1 MSTEVLQE
9 EFEVL
14 ESIYPDELTKLSE
27 RHIKI
32 DVEPEELE
40 HGVEPIRLSL
50 NVDYPEEYPD
60 VLPDLTL
67 EHEEDV
73 LDEAETEKLLSG
85 MKTVGEENLGMA
97 MTFTMVTYLR
107 EELTALVGERAE
119 RIKREEAEKER
130 LALEAEEARTRGTP
144 VTRESFLE
152 WKTRFDKETAI
163 RKTREDEDR
172 LKALSPKEREECKRI
187 AHRPTGRQLF
197 EKNKSLDVEDSM
209 LEDGAVSV
217 DLSQYDRSARSDA
230 DEEEDRDRVDF
241 SDSD

>member
-1 MSTEVLQE
+1 MSSEVLQE

-40 HGVEPIRLSL
+40 DGIEPIRLSL
-50 NVDYPEEYPD
+50 NVEYPDEYPD
-60 VLPDLTL
+60 VLPGLSL

-97 MTFTMVTYLR
+97 MTFTIVTFLR
-107 EELTALVGERAE
+107 EELSSLVGERAE
-119 RIKREEAEKER
+119 KIKKEEAEKER
-130 LALEAEEARTRGTP
+130 LAIEAEEARTRGTP

-152 WKTRFDKETAI
+152 WKVKFDQEMAAKKA
-163 RKTREDEDR
+163 REEEEK
-172 LKALSPKEREECKRI
+172 LKALSPKERDEYKRI

-197 EKNKSLDVEDSM
+197 EKNKGLDAEDSM
-209 LEDGAVSV
+209 VEDGAVSV
-217 DLSQYDRSARSDA
+217 DLSQYDRTARSD
-230 DEEEDRDRVDF
+230 DEDEHRDRVDF